1 MTSAFPEK
9 TMRSR
14 TELFLTLS
22 MLAAACEKPQE
33 HRAVAAAT
41 FDSASVQPSANPA
54 SNSFTPQQIAR
65 AAFPSVV
72 LLMMNDKSGQPH
84 ALGSGFFVGPGL
96 VATNYHM
103 IEGAGGG
110 TAKLIGQEGK
120 YRLSGVAATDA
131 GHDLALLGVE
141 GVTGAAL
148 TLQGDALE
156 VGQPVFAIG
165 NPRGLEGTFSS
176 GIVSSVRGLQGDTV
190 VQITAPIS
198 PGSSGGPVIDE
209 HGRVVGVATASYTAG
224 QNLNFAVPVK
234 YLTQLLSAKTE
245 PRPFGTNSARSEPT
259 SFLRRVGGSKS
270 TGGVVGSA
278 FAWDRVIQ
286 YDMVYDALHGG
297 FTLTLRNQL
306 QEDVRNI
313 SAVVVFYDNANQ
325 PVEVSLVG
333 VDFIPA
339 GLARRITG
347 KVNASVQRLTTRDDA
362 RRPYTKTEIRVLGFE
377 LGQQ

>member
-1 MTSAFPEK
+1 
-9 TMRSR
+9 
-14 TELFLTLS
+14 
-22 MLAAACEKPQE
+22 
-33 HRAVAAAT
+33 
-41 FDSASVQPSANPA
+41 
-54 SNSFTPQQIAR
+54 
-65 AAFPSVV
+65 
-72 LLMMNDKSGQPH
+72 MMNDRNGQPH

-96 VATNYHM
+96 VATNYHV

-120 YRLSGVAATDA
+120 YRLTGVGASDA
-131 GHDLALLGVE
+131 VHDLALVGVE
-141 GVTGAAL
+141 GATGPPL
-148 TLQGDALE
+148 TLAEEAIE

-176 GIVSSVRGLQGDTV
+176 GIVSSVRGFQSDTI

-234 YLTQLLSAKTE
+234 YLSRLLSANAA
-245 PRPFGTNSARSEPT
+245 PRPFEVSRAHSEGT

-270 TGGVVGSA
+270 IGGVVGSA
-278 FAWDRVIQ
+278 FAWDGAILVKN
-286 YDMVYDALHGG
+286 MVFDYHGA

-306 QEDVRNI
+306 QEDVKNV
-313 SAVVVFYDNANQ
+313 SAVVIFYDDASE
-325 PVEVSLVG
+325 PLEVSVVG

-339 GLARRITG
+339 GLARRVGG
-347 KVNASVQRLTTRDDA
+347 KVNSSVQVLTTHEDSRK
-362 RRPYTKTEIRVLGFE
+362 PYTKTEIRVLGFE